1 MSTRDG
7 QLDRTTA
14 GTYLT
19 GVGDQLAAAVAR
31 GDHEAAEQIVDR
43 VDADGHRAAAV
54 HLGRA
59 LDATSLHIPPS
70 KLVSIDT
77 VIADGVRV
85 TTDRLVAVS
94 RWVDT
99 SPANAAR
106 DPEALTWVR
115 CAKVGEEAGE
125 VVDALNRATGAN
137 PRKGATGSY
146 AEVSKELLDVA
157 FTALAAY
164 EHLNGHHGAS
174 MAAFFSHVA
183 AVHTRAGLTDADG
196 TA

>member
-1 MSTRDG
+1 MPTRDG
-7 QLDRTTA
+7 QLDRATA
-14 GTYLT
+14 ATYLA
-19 GVGDQLAAAVAR
+19 GVGDQLTAAVAR
-31 GDHEAAEQIVDR
+31 GDHEAAEQIVDQ
-43 VDADGHRAAAV
+43 VDADGHQAAAV

-59 LDATSLHIPPS
+59 VDATSLYIPPS
-70 KLVSIDT
+70 NLIDIDA
-77 VIADGVRV
+77 VIAGAVRV

-94 RWVDT
+94 QWVDT
-99 SPANAAR
+99 APANAAR

-115 CAKVGEEAGE
+115 CAKVAEEGGE

-137 PRKGATGSY
+137 PRKGATGSF

-164 EHLNGHHGAS
+164 EHLNGHHGS
-174 MAAFFSHVA
+174 SLAAFFAHVE
-183 AVHTRAGLTDADG
+183 AVHKRAGLTDAEG

>member
-1 MSTRDG
+1 MAIRDG
-7 QLDRTTA
+7 QLDRGSA
-14 GTYLT
+14 EAYLT
-19 GVGDQLAAAVAR
+19 GVGDQLAGAVAR

-59 LDATSLHIPPS
+59 VNATSLYIPAS
-70 KLVSIDT
+70 TMVDIDT
-77 VIADGVRV
+77 VIADATRA

-94 RWVDT
+94 QWVDT
-99 SPANAAR
+99 APANAAR

-115 CAKVGEEAGE
+115 CAKVAEECGE

-137 PRKGATGSY
+137 PRKGATDSY

-157 FTALAAY
+157 LTALAAY
-164 EHLNGHHGAS
+164 EHLDGHRGHS
-174 MAAFFSHVA
+174 LAAFFAHVQM
-183 AVHTRAGLTDADG
+183 VHKRAGLTDADG